1 MMDEKTLE
9 QLDEYLDGALDDAG
23 RAAFEARLANDA
35 ALRDELNA
43 LRQLRAQ
50 VTALPRA
57 VEPDRDLWP
66 EIASRLDA
74 PRRGTVDF
82 GRYRRRR
89 QVPIARYL
97 VAAAAL
103 VLFAL
108 GAPVWFNPPQP
119 GVDPL
124 DPVADGALAS
134 DPEVQRVTAQ
144 YLAARDELMAL
155 LEARKAEIA
164 PDTYAVVEENLAVI
178 ASAVSDIEVALASEP
193 ESEKL
198 ERMLYAAYRSEVKL
212 LQQAVQ
218 LSDGEPA
225 SNDSE
230 ATQGD
235 SDDV

>member
-1 MMDEKTLE
+1 MMDENIPE

-23 RAAFEARLANDA
+23 RAALESRLATDA
-35 ALRDELNA
+35 HLRDKLDA
-43 LRQLRAQ
+43 MRRLRAQ

-57 VEPDRDLWP
+57 IEPHRDLWP
-66 EIASRLDA
+66 EIASRLEA
-74 PRRGTVDF
+74 PRRDTVDF
-82 GRYRRRR
+82 SRYRRRR

-97 VAAAAL
+97 AAAAAL

-108 GAPVWFNPPQP
+108 GAPVWFNPPRP
-119 GVDPL
+119 GVEPPE
-124 DPVADGALAS
+124 PVADSPLAAE
-134 DPEVQRVTAQ
+134 PEFQRVTAQ

-155 LEARKAEIA
+155 LEERKTEIA
-164 PDTYAVVEENLAVI
+164 PETYAVVEENLALI
-178 ASAVSDIEVALASEP
+178 ASAVSDIELALAAEP

-212 LQQAVQ
+212 LQQAIQ

-225 SNDSE
+225 SNNTE
-230 ATQGD
+230 ATRGD